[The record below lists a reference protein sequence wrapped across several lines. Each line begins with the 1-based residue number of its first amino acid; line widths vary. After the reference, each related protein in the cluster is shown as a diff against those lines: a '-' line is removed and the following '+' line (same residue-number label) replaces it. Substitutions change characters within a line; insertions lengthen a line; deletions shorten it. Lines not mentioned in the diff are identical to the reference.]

1 MLGTDRILYING
13 LKARV
18 KKQTDNITYVR
29 FEIIAAMLETDAE
42 LVSWIKVLLAE
53 YY

>member
-13 LKARV
+13 LKAKV
-18 KKQTDNITYVR
+18 KKQSDNLTSVR
-29 FEIIAAMLETDAE
+29 FEIVAAMLETDAE
-42 LVSWIKVLLAE
+42 LVDWIKMLLAA